1 MHCYLI
7 VNLCHVPPSSLEGRA
22 QTQGVDA
29 GPGWAPEVWSWDLS
43 DGAPSLMGRCLHWM
57 WGGLGGHIGEQKNHV
72 GLQRVTQDLVLQA
85 DGGPGEHET
94 DREKKPRG
102 REGQQEREGGPGAER
117 ERDTHRRKKTGA
129 KTDRDIETEKQTA
142 MKDRESNKV
151 GMCIQRKTQG
161 SPSNPPLSLHP

>member
-29 GPGWAPEVWSWDLS
+29 GRGWAPEVWSWDLS

-94 DREKKPRG
+94 EKRNRGGERDNRKEREAREQREKETRTEEKR
-102 REGQQEREGGPGAER
+102 QEQRQ
-117 ERDTHRRKKTGA
+117 T
-129 KTDRDIETEKQTA
+129 ET
-142 MKDRESNKV
+142 
-151 GMCIQRKTQG
+151 
-161 SPSNPPLSLHP
+161 